1 MKVNSAAARGDLRDF
16 DVVIAFGGKPILG
29 ANDLIEAIAKY
40 GPGEK
45 VKVVVLRDYDRG
57 FQMKR
62 ALVEMIHDEDEFHP
76 LAALAL
82 MSNMRVEL
90 EIELGKWDLSN

>member
-1 MKVNSAAARGDLRDF
+1 
-16 DVVIAFGGKPILG
+16 
-29 ANDLIEAIAKY
+29 
-40 GPGEK
+40 
-45 VKVVVLRDYDRG
+45 
-57 FQMKR
+57 MKR

-76 LAALAL
+76 LAVLAL